1 MMDYELF
8 KEVIAERIKDF
19 LPPGYMNHQVEINTV
34 RKINQEKD
42 TLIVRP
48 GRTADIAAMPNIYM
62 DEMYGFFLECQDLDR
77 VLCKIAA
84 LIIHYTARFSADEL
98 DLDLSKRKDSIVMN
112 LINTQRNQELLKTVP
127 HKEVMDLSI
136 IYRIIMGK
144 EEQGMATVMVNNSIM
159 EEMGLSQDELE
170 QAAYE
175 NTGRL
180 FPVEIFKLSDML
192 YVMTNE
198 AKLHGAT
205 TMMYRE
211 AVELLAE
218 KIGGDFYLIP
228 SSIHEV
234 MAVPKEKGNL
244 KKLVRLLEEGN
255 RVCTQDFE
263 ILSNSI
269 YQYDQKQ
276 GTFQMAASYSAHEER
291 IEAPQ
296 ENFEG

>member
-8 KEVIAERIKDF
+8 KEVITERIKDF
-19 LPPGYMNHQVEINTV
+19 LPPGFMNNRVEIRTV
-34 RKINQEKD
+34 CKINQKKD

-48 GRTADIAAMPNIYM
+48 ERTADIAAMPNIYM
-62 DEMYGFFLECQDLDR
+62 DEMYELFQECQDLDR
-77 VLCKIAA
+77 VLCKMAA
-84 LIIHYTARFSADEL
+84 LIIHYTARFSTEEL
-98 DLDLSKRKDSIVMN
+98 DLDLSKRKDFIVMN
-112 LINTQRNQELLKTVP
+112 LINTRRNQQLLKTVP
-127 HKEVMDLSI
+127 HREVMDLSV

-144 EEQGMATVMVNNSIM
+144 EEQGMATVMINNSIM
-159 EEMGLSQDELE
+159 QEMGLSREELD

-175 NTGRL
+175 NTARL

-198 AKLHGAT
+198 SKLHGAT

-211 AVELLAE
+211 AVQMLAE

-228 SSIHEV
+228 SSIHEI

-244 KKLVRLLEEGN
+244 QKLVSLLEEGN

-276 GTFQMAASYSAHEER
+276 GTFQLAASYSPQEER
-291 IEAPQ
+291 TDLP
-296 ENFEG
+296 

>member
-1 MMDYELF
+1 MNYELF
-8 KEVIAERIKDF
+8 KKVIAERIKEF
-19 LPPGYMNHQVEINTV
+19 LPPGFMNYRVEISTV

-48 GRTADIAAMPNIYM
+48 ENTGDIAAMPNIYL
-62 DEMYGFFLECQDLDR
+62 DEMYSLFQECEDLDR

-84 LIIHYTARFSADEL
+84 MIIHYTARFSTEEL

-112 LINTQRNQELLKTVP
+112 LVNTQRNKELLKTVP

-144 EEQGMATVMVNNSIM
+144 QEQGMATVLINNTIM
-159 EEMGLSQDELE
+159 EELGMNREELYRL
-170 QAAYE
+170 AYA
-175 NTGRL
+175 NTGRI
-180 FPVEIFKLSDML
+180 FPVEILKMSDML
-192 YVMTNE
+192 YIMTNE
-198 AKLHGAT
+198 SKLHGAT
-205 TMMYRE
+205 TMMYQE
-211 AVELLAE
+211 AVEVLAD

-244 KKLVRLLEEGN
+244 KSLIRLLEEGN

-269 YQYDQKQ
+269 YQYDRSQ
-276 GTFQMAASYSAHEER
+276 GKFRLAASYYPQNER
-291 IEAPQ
+291 KGA
-296 ENFEG
+296 